1 MNIKYFIVYLLSGS
15 RHFVAGPDF
24 EAAMLASGKLYMKD
38 VSDYFEIDPAQF
50 PQLDFARLET
60 LSEEA
65 RQQWLERI
73 SSTVQGGLNAK
84 RDEPADEPIFEREP
98 HATGAEQCT
107 VRVTAME
114 SIPAGANPFLY
125 DSWPMGIQLPNGW
138 LVMLTTGLDSKDDP
152 HALTWL
158 YLVNTRS
165 GQRIKLNFD
174 YEGFKPESD
183 IMEDLVDAGI
193 SREMLEAVGELP
205 FGDILPDETEDM
217 GDGTIQSWY
226 SKDKARLIF
235 KAGIAHG
242 ILQKQV
248 AGFLGQ
254 LKAIENMPVEELVSD
269 KGLWPRGA
277 NKPEQPLAAKID
289 QLLIACEA
297 SNRTV
302 MVTDDAPKG
311 FCRGTAYPVYSFA
324 DDDQHITVRDPNDG
338 YNPLAFGDDSN
349 VAHTHQLK
357 YEHILAVAGKLVNP
371 LTPEAAPTTP
381 YPEPKLIQAN
391 WNVDPSE
398 LNPNKRAVDVSQSLK
413 NYEWFEYTGNPRDVI
428 HKSGPSLEVKHGTVF
443 GVRVDVKDGL
453 GREELVFPALGTA
466 LSFNVS
472 KNRIKH
478 WKDRAIPLP
487 DTQFVKDKRCL
498 GFWNNERGQY
508 PQFPMPKPT
517 DMRPSLRKAI
527 VDALADVQASPLL
540 QVVNYRGYSS
550 CRICGNQ
557 QVNRELDYQMGSKEY
572 SIAPEYGKAHGWMW
586 PEGLS
591 HYIHEHGVV
600 LPEAFLIEVLG
611 IGRNRLAALGYY
623 DLIELAPGVRVVQ
636 DGQIK
641 TGFRDVDARMPQ
653 EGELVVIAAHGT
665 HVTTVELSP
674 KFKAAA
680 TQASIAG
687 HGLGTKAWWEAVRV
701 GLGMSVED
709 FDKQL
714 TVYPQLVPAANRF
727 ASSSSEK
734 VHLDLGTANKYAVSD
749 NGDQS

>member
-1 MNIKYFIVYLLSGS
+1 MNIKYFIVYMLDGS

-24 EAAMLASGKLYMKD
+24 DAAMRATRNLWIKD
-38 VSDYFEIDPAQF
+38 VSNYQEINPAQF

-65 RQQWLERI
+65 RQQWLARI
-73 SSTVQGGLNAK
+73 SSSVQGGLNAK
-84 RDEPADEPIFEREP
+84 RDEPADEPFYERTP
-98 HATGAEQCT
+98 HPTGAEQCT
-107 VRVTAME
+107 IRVSAME
-114 SIPAGANPFLY
+114 PIPAGANPFLY
-125 DSWPMGIQLPNGW
+125 DSWPMGIQLPNDW
-138 LVMLTTGLDSKDDP
+138 LVMLTSGLDRKDDP
-152 HALTWL
+152 HGLAWL

-242 ILQKQV
+242 LLQKQV

-254 LKAIENMPVEELVSD
+254 LEAIKKMSVEELIGD
-269 KGLWPRGA
+269 DLPTHKPLKKGR
-277 NKPEQPLAAKID
+277 PEQPLHMQINAHLD
-289 QLLIACEA
+289 SCES

-302 MVTDDAPKG
+302 MVTDDAPKW
-311 FCRGTAYPVYSFA
+311 FSRGKAYPVYSYA
-324 DDDQHITVRDPNDG
+324 DDETHITVRDPDDG
-338 YNPLAFGDDSN
+338 YNPLAFGDDDN
-349 VAHTHQLK
+349 VAHTHQLE
-357 YEHILAVAGKLVNP
+357 YRHIIAVGGEVVNRERFNLP
-371 LTPEAAPTTP
+371 KV

-428 HKSGPSLEVKHGTVF
+428 HKSGPSLRVVPGTVF
-443 GVRVDVKDGL
+443 GVRVEEGVELVDAL
-453 GREELVFPALGTA
+453 GRGELVFPALGTA
-466 LSFNVS
+466 LAFNVS
-472 KNRIKH
+472 KNRLKH
-478 WKDRAIPLP
+478 WRDRASPLP

-527 VDALADVQASPLL
+527 VNALADVQASPLL
-540 QVVNYRGYSS
+540 QVVSYRGYSS
-550 CRICGNQ
+550 CRICDKN
-557 QVNRELDYQMGSKEY
+557 NLTMGSKEY

-591 HYIHEHGVV
+591 HYVHEHGIN

-611 IGRNRLAALGYY
+611 IGRHRLAALGYY
-623 DLIELAPGVRVVQ
+623 DLIELAPGVRVVM

-641 TGFRDVDARMPQ
+641 TGFKELDAIMPQ
-653 EGELVVIAAHGT
+653 GFKRGEMGVLSSLTPSSDGT
-665 HVTTVELSP
+665 
-674 KFKAAA
+674 
-680 TQASIAG
+680 
-687 HGLGTKAWWEAVRV
+687 
-701 GLGMSVED
+701 
-709 FDKQL
+709 
-714 TVYPQLVPAANRF
+714 YP
-727 ASSSSEK
+727 
-734 VHLDLGTANKYAVSD
+734 DLGTANKYAQSD
-749 NGDQS
+749 NGDRS